1 MRKYKAIVR
10 TEGDVTQA
18 EQTRDRQVYSPQ
30 VDIIEKDNGLLLL
43 ADMPGVKAADIDIQY
58 EDGQLTIYGKVE
70 PRQDDSKTSYL
81 LHEYGVGDFYRSFR
95 IGDGI
100 DVDSIR
106 AELKN
111 GVMTLHLPKTE
122 AFRPRKIAV
131 QAK

>member
-1 MRKYKAIVR
+1 MRKHKAIVR
-10 TEGDVTQA
+10 TEGDVAQA

-70 PRQDDSKTSYL
+70 PRQDDSQTAYL

-131 QAK
+131 QAR